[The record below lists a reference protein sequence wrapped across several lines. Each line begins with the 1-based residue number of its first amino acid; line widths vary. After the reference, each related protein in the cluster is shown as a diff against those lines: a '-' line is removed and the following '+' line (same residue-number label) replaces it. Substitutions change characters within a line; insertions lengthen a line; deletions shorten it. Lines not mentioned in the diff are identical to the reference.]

1 MMDARSGDTRRPQF
15 TPRDQ
20 NTQTT
25 RVPHDQNAQTTPAQ
39 KRSAR
44 R

>member
-20 NTQTT
+20 DTQTT
-25 RVPHDQNAQTTPAQ
+25 RVPHDQTTPAQ

>member
-1 MMDARSGDTRRPQF
+1 MMGASARPQF
-15 TPRDQ
+15 APRDQ
-20 NTQTT
+20 NTQTP
-25 RVPHDQNAQTTPAQ
+25 RVPNDQNTQTTPAQ